1 MNDLRV
7 FVVVALLKSIRNAA
21 TLLHMS
27 DDAVSRTLHR
37 LERECHWLLFTRHN
51 RGGVQLTRRGE
62 DMLRLALPLVTAFTT
77 LPI

>member
-7 FVVVALLKSIRNAA
+7 FVMVAQLRSIRNTA

-27 DDAVSRTLHR
+27 DDAVSRTIER
-37 LERECHWLLFTRHN
+37 VERESNCRLFTRHN
-51 RGGVQLTRRGE
+51 RGG
-62 DMLRLALPLVTAFTT
+62 LRLTPTGKDLLELVLPMVPTFGS

>member
-7 FVVVALLKSIRNAA
+7 FVMVAQLRSIRNAA

-27 DDAVSRTLHR
+27 DDAVSRTIDR
-37 LERECHWLLFTRHN
+37 VERESNSRLFTRHN
-51 RGGVQLTRRGE
+51 RGGVKLTPIGE
-62 DMLRLALPLVTAFTT
+62 DLLEFALPMVRTFGS